1 MELLLS
7 KSCIKTIRFI
17 LQRNCILSRIK
28 LQIRRNRL
36 QYGIFTLQNG
46 INRGNKT
53 KMRQIN
59 INDTI
64 YLIA

>member
-28 LQIRRNRL
+28 LQISRNRL

-46 INRGNKT
+46 INRGIKA
-53 KMRQIN
+53 KKSQFN
-59 INDTI
+59 IYDEI
-64 YLIA
+64 